1 MISVIFYYKATNT
14 YALNVLIG
22 AIQEKI
28 NSQDLEIILANR
40 VDNLIAAILDTRSQ
54 GHKVLTG
61 WSFYSPH
68 YTKCIADLKFVKQAI
83 TDPEVVHLAG
93 GVHAT
98 AEPESTLRAGFD
110 YVAIGESEKTITAIV
125 QNLIDGKNIDTIKG
139 IAFLHDGKYHS
150 NGSGELIDLDEFPP
164 MAPKFSRV
172 NPIEITRG
180 CVYACS
186 FCQTPFM
193 FKARFRHRSVENVC
207 EYVAFMM
214 SEGAKD
220 VRFITPTSLSYGSDE
235 ASVNLEKI
243 EHLLSSVHK
252 TIAGQGRIF
261 FGTFPSEVRPEHV
274 TPEAL
279 RLIKKY
285 CHNDNILM
293 GAQSGSSSMLDKL
306 HRGHDVESIRRAVRY
321 CIEEG
326 FLPNVDF
333 IFGLP
338 EETREDVRASLALAD
353 ELTGMGARIHGH
365 TFMPLPGTPLKN
377 APPGHVDQDTLSHLH
392 KLVAKGKLYG
402 QWNEQ
407 AKIAHSLAS
416 RQVSK

>member
-1 MISVIFYYKATNT
+1 MLSVIFYYKATNT

-28 NSQDLEIILANR
+28 DSPDLEIILANR
-40 VDNLIAAILDTRSQ
+40 VDNLITAIRDARSK
-54 GHKVLTG
+54 GRKVLTG

-68 YTKCIADLKFVKQAI
+68 YAKCIADLKTVKQAI
-83 TDPEVVHLAG
+83 ADQEVIHLAG

-98 AEPESTLRAGFD
+98 AEPESTLSAGFD
-110 YVAIGESEKTITAIV
+110 YVAVGESEKTIVAVV
-125 QNLIDGKNIDTIKG
+125 QNLLAGKTIETVKG
-139 IAFLHDGKYHS
+139 IARLRNGKLIS
-150 NGSGELIDLDEFPP
+150 NGPGELIDLDEFPP
-164 MAPKFSRV
+164 MAPKFPRV

-193 FKARFRHRSVENVC
+193 FKARFRHRSVDHVC

-220 VRFITPTSLSYGSDE
+220 VRFITPTSLSYGSADE
-235 ASVNLEKI
+235 SVNLEKI
-243 EHLLSSVHK
+243 EHLLSSVHGA
-252 TIAGQGRIF
+252 IAGRGRIF

-279 RLIKKY
+279 RIIKKY

-293 GAQSGSSSMLDKL
+293 GAQSGSLTMLDRL
-306 HRGHDVESIRRAVRY
+306 HRGHDVKCIQRAVRY

-338 EETREDVRASLALAD
+338 GETREDIRASLALAD
-353 ELTGMGARIHGH
+353 ELTAMGARIHGH
-365 TFMPLPGTPLKN
+365 TFMPLPGTPLKY
-377 APPGHVDQDTLSHLH
+377 APAGHVDNETLSHLH

-407 AKIAHSLAS
+407 AEIAHTLAS
-416 RQVSK
+416 RRSV